1 MFSPS
6 CCFFSLSPTQPLL
19 NTTRNPTHPPP
30 LFILPT
36 DDEQNN
42 DKKNQKDQSNVPKEY
57 ISLLGAVV
65 ALLTVVFG
73 LSAGTICGLVGFL
86 YPAAKSL
93 RAIER
98 KSSSSGTTAEVTQ
111 WLIYWVVYS
120 FFSIIEV
127 FVDYLLYWIPFYYAF
142 KMAFLLWAMM
152 PQTRGAKF
160 LYDSFLKD
168 FLKSKEST
176 IDAAMRGAKASVGNA
191 AAAAATAT
199 ATATTATTVAEN
211 VKKSGVEKKGE

>member
-1 MFSPS
+1 LFSPS

-65 ALLTVVFG
+65 ALLTIVFG

-176 IDAAMRGAKASVGNA
+176 IDAAMRGAKATVGNA
-191 AAAAATAT
+191 AAAAAAT
-199 ATATTATTVAEN
+199 AATTVAEN